1 MYMMG
6 NTIDVDIGQCHI
18 KYDLNCVPA
27 HQAFRNVMATIDL
40 NRRPV
45 ANPFGGLNPC
55 AACTVRDM
63 SICQV
68 LDEDELQKLAD
79 IATNMTLQARQP
91 VIDEGEDAAFL
102 FNVTSGTVK
111 LYKLLPDGRR
121 QITGFLYGGDF
132 LGIAMN
138 ESYAYSAEAVNNVT
152 LCRFSRPKFENLLTA
167 LPKLEK
173 RLLSAASN
181 ELVQAQ
187 DQMVLLGRKT
197 AKEKIVSFLLSLSRR
212 QEVRGG
218 EASPV
223 ALPMSRAD
231 IADYLG
237 LTTETVSRTFSSL
250 KRQDAIQLQDGGMIE
265 LPNIDILEELADGY

>member
-1 MYMMG
+1 
-6 NTIDVDIGQCHI
+6 
-18 KYDLNCVPA
+18 
-27 HQAFRNVMATIDL
+27 MATIDL
-40 NRRPV
+40 NRAPV
-45 ANPFGGLNPC
+45 ANPMGRLNPC

-68 LDEDELQKLAD
+68 LDDGELQHLAE
-79 IATNMTLQARQP
+79 IATNMTLDARQP
-91 VIDEGEDAAFL
+91 VIDEGEEAAFL

-138 ESYAYSAEAVNNVT
+138 ENYAYSAEAVNKVT
-152 LCRFSRPKFENLLTA
+152 LCRFPRPKFENLLTA
-167 LPKLEK
+167 LPNLEK

-197 AKEKIVSFLLSLSRR
+197 AKEKIVSFLLSLSTR
-212 QEVRGG
+212 QETRGG
-218 EASPV
+218 AASPV
-223 ALPMSRAD
+223 SLPMSRAD

-237 LTTETVSRTFSSL
+237 LTTETVSRTFSTL
-250 KRQDAIQLQDGGMIE
+250 KRQKNIRLLDGGMVDLPDIE
-265 LPNIDILEELADGY
+265 ALKDLADGY

>member
-1 MYMMG
+1 
-6 NTIDVDIGQCHI
+6 
-18 KYDLNCVPA
+18 
-27 HQAFRNVMATIDL
+27 MATIDL
-40 NRRPV
+40 NKAPTP
-45 ANPFGGLNPC
+45 NPFGNLNPC
-55 AACTVRDM
+55 AACTVRDL

-68 LDEDELQKLAD
+68 LDKKDLQRLAE
-79 IATNMTLQARQP
+79 IATNLTIAPREPIL
-91 VIDEGEDAAFL
+91 DEGEDAAFL

-138 ESYAYSAEAVNNVT
+138 ASYAYSAEAVTEVT
-152 LCRFSRPKFENLLTA
+152 LCRFPRKKFEHLLTV
-167 LPKLEK
+167 LPTLEQ

-197 AKEKIVSFLLSLSRR
+197 AKEKIVSFLLSLSQRR
-212 QEVRGG
+212 ADRDETP
-218 EASPV
+218 SPV
-223 ALPMSRAD
+223 DLPMSRAD

-237 LTTETVSRTFSSL
+237 LTTETVSRTFSVL
-250 KRQDAIQLQDGGMIE
+250 KRTGNIRLLDGGLVE
-265 LPNIDILEELADGY
+265 LPDFDTLREIADGY